1 MVKTTIKLCNFF
13 FHKISTTGA
22 KKTRAEMFCKFTVVT
37 SLAPNSKLCNFI
49 TSWELIKTPQNFL
62 QDSFSIKSLKLCY
75 KNGVSFWPQGP
86 SKKDIK
92 YWLSARLHYQKL
104 TLSIFGGLLFN
115 CYEENLW
122 TASVL
127 YNKGM
132 ERNFLSFINSFFYFI
147 QFL

>member
-1 MVKTTIKLCNFF
+1 MHAPKRFF
-13 FHKISTTGA
+13 INKNNKNIQRKSRMKCFVHS
-22 KKTRAEMFCKFTVVT
+22 RVWRH
-37 SLAPNSKLCNFI
+37 SLTLDSKLCNFI

-86 SKKDIK
+86 FKKDIK